1 MPREYPRTA
10 RINVQVQREL
20 AEIIRDELRDPRV
33 RGVTLT
39 SVEVSPDMR
48 HARIHVSVLALDGKP
63 AEAAA
68 ALNGA
73 AGKLRMMLKHRLSI
87 RHIPE
92 LRFHG
97 DVTAASADHVNRL
110 IRDARAADERHHA
123 DDEPEPEK

>member
-10 RINVQVQREL
+10 RINAQVQREL
-20 AEIIRDELRDPRV
+20 VELIRDELRDPRV
-33 RGVTLT
+33 RGVTVT

-48 HARIHVSVLALDGKP
+48 YANIRVSVLALDGKP
-63 AEAAA
+63 DEAAT

-73 AGKLRMMLKHRLSI
+73 AGKLRQALKHRLGI

-97 DVTAASADHVNRL
+97 DSTIANADHLNKL
-110 IRDARAADERHHA
+110 IRAAREEDRHSAHDRGEDEV
-123 DDEPEPEK
+123 

>member
-10 RINVQVQREL
+10 RINTQIQRDL
-20 AEIIRDELRDPRV
+20 AELIRDELRDPRV
-33 RGVTLT
+33 KGVTLT

-48 HARIHVSVLALDGKP
+48 YANIRVSVLALDGKP
-63 AEAAA
+63 DEAAR

-73 AGKLRMMLKHRLSI
+73 AGKLRQALKHRLAI

-97 DVTAASADHVNRL
+97 DDTTANAAHVTKL
-110 IRDARAADERHHA
+110 IHDAREEDKHSAHDRGEQDA
-123 DDEPEPEK
+123 

>member
-10 RINVQVQREL
+10 RINAQIQREL
-20 AEIIRDELRDPRV
+20 VELIRDELRDPRV
-33 RGVTLT
+33 KGVTLT

-48 HARIHVSVLALDGKP
+48 NARIHVSVLALDGKP
-63 AEAAA
+63 AEAAV

-73 AGKLRMMLKHRLSI
+73 APKLRQALKHRLKI

-97 DVTAASADHVNRL
+97 DATAATADHINKL
-110 IRDARAADERHHA
+110 IRDAREEDQHHA
-123 DDEPEPEK
+123 HDRGEPDA